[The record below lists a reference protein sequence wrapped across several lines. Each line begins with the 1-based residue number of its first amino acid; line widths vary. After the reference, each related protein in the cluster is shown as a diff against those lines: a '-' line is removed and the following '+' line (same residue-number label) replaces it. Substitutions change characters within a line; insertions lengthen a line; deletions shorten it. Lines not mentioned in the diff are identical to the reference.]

1 MVDDQEIRSWQSRL
15 IQPGL
20 PWNKDPIRPAE
31 VNNGLLAAMVDRT
44 NTLEDARYQKIV
56 PNQYIIELSEGNY
69 ARNYKPIEVDILRQW
84 KDSLLERLMLA
95 NSRQGRKEYR
105 FAGRLQLTIRAVDD
119 LKDSQARILCQV
131 ASDDSSGNSP
141 QRNITACLKWVD
153 GERQWDLLSDIV
165 TIGRDAQ
172 CSVYLDMPMV
182 QDRRLVSG
190 VHANLR
196 YETGG
201 YCIYDGEPGGKPSL
215 NGTYLNGKAVS
226 ANGHKLQDGDIIIL
240 ASIDPTDPR
249 MDTPGV
255 AVLRFQSAC

>member
-1 MVDDQEIRSWQSRL
+1 MVDDQENRSWESRL

-20 PWNKDPIRPAE
+20 PWKKDPIRPAE

-131 ASDDSSGNSP
+131 ASDDSSGHSP
-141 QRNITACLKWVD
+141 QGNITACLKWID

-201 YCIYDGEPGGKPSL
+201 YRIYDGEPGGKPSL
-215 NGTYLNGKAVS
+215 NGTYVNGKAVS
-226 ANGHKLQDGDIIIL
+226 ADGHKLQDGDIIIL

-249 MDTPGV
+249 MDTPGA
-255 AVLRFQSAC
+255 AVLRFHFTC